1 MKTASAI
8 SSLHLKRRQI
18 NENLISQNLF
28 KMYLLK
34 AAALPGEA
42 YCLPKLKVNMLQIP
56 RSFVAAYLHQ
66 CFIKDSRFFAFKL
79 HILSC
84 LWMNKSEYL
93 CVKQLTADVKR
104 PVSNRASISV

>member
-1 MKTASAI
+1 
-8 SSLHLKRRQI
+8 
-18 NENLISQNLF
+18 
-28 KMYLLK
+28 MYLLK

-84 LWMNKSEYL
+84 LWMNKSEYF
-93 CVKQLTADVKR
+93 CVKHV
-104 PVSNRASISV
+104 